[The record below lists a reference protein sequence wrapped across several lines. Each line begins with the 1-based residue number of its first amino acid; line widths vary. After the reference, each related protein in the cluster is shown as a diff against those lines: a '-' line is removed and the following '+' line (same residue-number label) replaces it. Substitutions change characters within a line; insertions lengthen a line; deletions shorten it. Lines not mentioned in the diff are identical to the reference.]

1 MTTREEIH
9 KFLLAMKRRRLDEGE
24 DSSEVVGETC
34 AELLIVGHLM
44 ALKIGITREDII
56 AHLDFMQA
64 QLKADAK

>member
-1 MTTREEIH
+1 M
-9 KFLLAMKRRRLDEGE
+9 
-24 DSSEVVGETC
+24 GETC

-64 QLKADAK
+64 QLNADAN

>member
-9 KFLLAMKRRRLDEGE
+9 KFLLDMKRRRLDEGE

-44 ALKIGITREDII
+44 ALKIGISRADII
-56 AHLDFMQA
+56 AHLDSMIS
-64 QLKADAK
+64 QLNADAN